1 MNEIESIDAN
11 TLKHGRLRLN
21 YNEYIEHDVGGF
33 PMAFHTKVYVYW
45 VLLYRLLIYH
55 YKATIHL
62 NTLLIFRIYLLL
74 TSWFEIWI
82 LINICTVLRP
92 DIVFSKIRFF
102 LLAQYFVLK
111 IKIKMPSLFDA
122 RFLDFDH
129 FIHNIIW

>member
-1 MNEIESIDAN
+1 MNEIESIDAK

-21 YNEYIEHDVGGF
+21 YNEYIEHDVGGSKWLF
-33 PMAFHTKVYVYW
+33 ILKYNYVYW

-62 NTLLIFRIYLLL
+62 NTPLIFRIYLLL

-92 DIVFSKIRFF
+92 DNVFSRFDCF
-102 LLAQYFVLK
+102 LLAQYFVL
-111 IKIKMPSLFDA
+111 KIKMPSLFDA
-122 RFLDFDH
+122 RFLDFDY